1 MKLNARAGGKEF
13 AIEIDRRGDQLSAS
27 IDGRQLAMEISEP
40 EPGVFLFKHEGRVY
54 EAFVSSDG
62 PPRTLKVATHG
73 AEFEVELF
81 DPRRLRPTGE
91 DDSEAGG
98 TAEIRTAMPGK
109 VVRLL
114 VAEGDVVEKGDGIV
128 VVEAMKMQNEMRSP
142 KSGIVRTIIVQEG
155 STVGSGEVLATIE

>member
-13 AIEIDRRGDQLSAS
+13 AVEIDRRDDQLSAS
-27 IDGRQLAMEISEP
+27 IDGRRLAMEISEP

-54 EAFVSSDG
+54 ETFVSSGG
-62 PPRTLKVATHG
+62 PPRTLKVATEG

-81 DPRRLRPTGE
+81 DPRRLRPAGE
-91 DDSEAGG
+91 NNSEAGG

-109 VVRLL
+109 VVRVL
-114 VAEGDVVEKGDGIV
+114 VAEGDIVEKGDGVV

-142 KSGIVRTIIVQEG
+142 KSGVVKTIGVREG
-155 STVGSGEVLATIE
+155 STVSSGQVLATIE